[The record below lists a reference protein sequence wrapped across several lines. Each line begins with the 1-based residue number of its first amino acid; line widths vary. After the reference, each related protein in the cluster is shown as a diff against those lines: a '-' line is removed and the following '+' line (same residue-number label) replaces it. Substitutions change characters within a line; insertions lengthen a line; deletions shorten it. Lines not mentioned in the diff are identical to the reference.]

1 MLAMSRARGMARWLP
16 IALCAFLVAFAPAAH
31 AQEPS
36 KELKALRETSQALW
50 RVGDY
55 ASALQFAE
63 KALPLVVREYGA
75 EHEQAAIQY
84 YSLALINQAL
94 GDLAQAERHFTETVR
109 IREKV
114 YGTDSVSVAI
124 ALENLGQVQLK
135 RGHPESAEPLFR
147 RALKIK
153 QDTVGPQHA
162 FSASGHANL
171 GDIGLAR
178 GKWAEAR
185 ASYREA
191 IRLLA
196 GQDTSYAIVK
206 KLVEKEI
213 KDFRDTFV
221 GLCRSVWQ
229 LRAEPGANRADMIEE
244 TFRSAQLAWQTSAAA
259 ALAKMTARLG
269 TSNTDLGRRI
279 RRLQDTTER
288 VLTLHDEDQKL
299 LTQWYAVQTANP
311 AYSAALAE
319 FRASSIARS
328 RDQAPTVK
336 RQTELVRQLTALLER
351 CPPGQ
356 RKTGC
361 DAADRER
368 SNISKE
374 LSELNQVTAKGSGE
388 IMAIHAR
395 MEAAERALPGYAQFT
410 SRRTA
415 LRDDIDRAEQDG
427 REARAQIGR
436 AFPGYADLVEP
447 KPLSVAAVQAL
458 LKADEALV
466 AILVGTSRSY
476 VWALTRERAE
486 WAEIEAGTA
495 ALSEHVDLLR
505 KGLDPLAQLDAEG
518 APGSKPGVVQG
529 FDLGRAHSLYK
540 LVLGPVAAALAGK
553 RHLIVVPTG
562 PLTSVP
568 FQVLITAPPGT
579 QTGAAAL
586 RDAAWLIKSYALS
599 VLPSVQSL
607 QALRR
612 LAPSGVAARPFFGVG
627 DPVLEGP
634 GGPVNPKQRNARR
647 SSAAPARFYRSNGLA
662 DIRAVRELA
671 PLPDTAEEVRTIGK
685 VLGAS
690 PDAIYLREAATET
703 RVRAAALSEY
713 RVIHFATHGLVAGDL
728 SGLAE
733 PALVLTPPPV
743 ATEADDGLLTASEIA
758 GLTLNADWVVLS
770 ACNTAAGSTEGAEAL
785 SGLARAFFYAGARAL
800 LVSHWAVYSQAATE
814 LTTKTFAALGTNPK
828 LGRAEAFRGAMLQL
842 IARGEPPSY
851 WAPFVIVGE
860 AGSVER

>member
-1 MLAMSRARGMARWLP
+1 MVRATLIVAWLVGVLLAG
-16 IALCAFLVAFAPAAH
+16 PAQ

-36 KELKALRETSQALW
+36 RELKELRETSQALW
-50 RVGDY
+50 RAGDY
-55 ASALQFAE
+55 ASALQLAE

-75 EHEQAAIQY
+75 EHEQAGIQY
-84 YSLALINQAL
+84 FSLALIQQAL
-94 GDLAQAERHFTETVR
+94 GNLAEAERNFRETVR

-114 YGTDSVSVAI
+114 YGADSASVAI
-124 ALENLGQVQLK
+124 ALEHLGQVQLK
-135 RGHPESAEPLFR
+135 SGRPEAAEPLFR

-153 QDTVGPQHA
+153 QDTVGRDHA

-178 GKWAEAR
+178 GNWVEAR
-185 ASYREA
+185 TSFREA
-191 IRLLA
+191 IRLLT

-221 GLCRSVWQ
+221 GLCRALWQ
-229 LRAEPGANRADMIEE
+229 LRAQPGADAAATIEE
-244 TFRSAQLAWQTSAAA
+244 TFKAAQLAWQTSAAA

-269 TSNTDLGRRI
+269 TSDTDVGRRI
-279 RRLQDTTER
+279 RNLQDSTER
-288 VLTLHDEDQKL
+288 VLALHEEDQRL
-299 LTQWYAVQTANP
+299 LTQWYAVQVANP
-311 AYSAALAE
+311 TYSAALAE
-319 FRASSIARS
+319 FRAASLARS
-328 RDQAPTVK
+328 RDQAPAVK
-336 RQTELVRQLTALLER
+336 RQTELVRQLTALIER

-356 RKTGC
+356 KKAGC
-361 DAADRER
+361 ETADGERAA
-368 SNISKE
+368 IGKE
-374 LSELNQVTAKGSGE
+374 INELNQVTSKGAGE

-395 MEAAERALPGYAQFT
+395 MEAAEKALPGYAQFT
-410 SRRTA
+410 ARRTS
-415 LRDDIDRAEQDG
+415 LRDDIDRAERDG
-427 REARAQIGR
+427 REARAQITR
-436 AFPGYADLVEP
+436 AFPGYIDLVEP
-447 KPLSVAAVQAL
+447 RPLAVSAVQAL
-458 LKADEALV
+458 LKEDEALV

-486 WAEIEAGTA
+486 WAEIDAGSA
-495 ALSEHVDLLR
+495 VLGEHVEKLR

-518 APGSKPGVVQG
+518 TPNSKPGVVQG
-529 FDLGRAHSLYK
+529 FDLARAHALYR
-540 LVLGPVAAALAGK
+540 LVLGPIAPALAGK

-579 QTGAAAL
+579 QAGSDAL

-612 LAPSGVAARPFFGVG
+612 LAPTGTATRPFYGVG
-627 DPVLEGP
+627 DPVLDGP
-634 GGPVNPKQRNARR
+634 AGPKQRGARAG
-647 SSAAPARFYRSNGLA
+647 SAPARFYRSNGLA

-671 PLPDTAEEVRTIGK
+671 PLPDTAEEVRTIAK
-685 VLGAS
+685 VLGATA
-690 PDAIYLREAATET
+690 DAINLREAASES
-703 RVRAAALSEY
+703 RVKAAALNQY

-733 PALVLTPPPV
+733 PALVLTPPAV
-743 ATEADDGLLTASEIA
+743 ASEADDGLLTASEIA
-758 GLTLNADWVVLS
+758 ALTLNADWVVLS
-770 ACNTAAGSTEGAEAL
+770 ACNTAAGSREGAEAL

-800 LVSHWAVYSQAATE
+800 LVSHWAVYSEAAAD
-814 LTTKTFAALGTNPK
+814 LTTKTFAALASNPRI
-828 LGRAEAFRGAMLQL
+828 GRAEAFRGAMLQL
-842 IARGEPPSY
+842 IAKGEPPSF

-860 AGSVER
+860 AGTVER